1 MTGRSGPDGR
11 DRVVRALAVAALVF
25 SLLPACASW
34 FPPATPPTRT
44 PENSAVW
51 FRACPVD
58 EATVSSIVGIPVRQI
73 TPDDETPWCQFNASR
88 ESGLLA
94 VMLDD
99 RPDKWP
105 SLAAARRQYGEPND
119 LGCTQADAPALGAD
133 AFTSSCAGSDDYRF
147 STGKVLFTMDGA
159 IKQVSLNG
167 TRQRDP
173 VELSGMAVAVAQRV
187 VRR

>member
-1 MTGRSGPDGR
+1 M
-11 DRVVRALAVAALVF
+11 F
-25 SLLPACASW
+25 SSLPACASW

-44 PENSAVW
+44 PENSAVLVP
-51 FRACPVD
+51 RLSGRRGD
-58 EATVSSIVGIPVRQI
+58 ECSSIVGIPVRQI